1 MDEIFVQLDHRL
13 PFAGLSKYV
22 PDMFIERWCDLELD
36 ILEIN
41 TGREKTGGKTAAQIE
56 RYLKQSGSSVVGSN
70 IHDGFIEFV
79 VRCRCTLENSTI
91 SMVEGLNG
99 IPVMP
104 VTYRGGF
111 EYMEILSF
119 GLDRLSE
126 ITRRLSDIA
135 EVKVLKRHSSIEK
148 NARPVIA
155 VSVDDIIGGLTEKQ
169 LDAFVR
175 ASELGYY
182 SMPRRMTLKR
192 MAELSGKPASTFE
205 EHLRKAEIKIFR
217 AIKPYARMSASRRKR
232 GKTMNTG
239 RPASDE

>member
-1 MDEIFVQLDHRL
+1 MDEIFLQLDHRL

-41 TGREKTGGKTAAQIE
+41 TGREKTAGRSAAQIE
-56 RYLKQSGSSVVGSN
+56 RYLRHSGSSVVGSN

-79 VRCRCTLENSTI
+79 VKCRCTLENSTI

-111 EYMEILSF
+111 EYIEILSF
-119 GLDRLSE
+119 GLDCLSDITDKLSE
-126 ITRRLSDIA
+126 IA
-135 EVKVLKRHSSIEK
+135 EVKVLKRHSGIEK

-155 VSVDDIIGGLTEKQ
+155 VSVEDIIGGLTDRQ

-182 SMPRRMTLKR
+182 SIPRRTTVQR
-192 MAELSGKPASTFE
+192 MAELSGRPASTFE
-205 EHLRKAEIKIFR
+205 EHLRKAEIKIFN
-217 AIKPYARMSASRRKR
+217 AIKPYARMSASRRRKGVKR
-232 GKTMNTG
+232 
-239 RPASDE
+239 